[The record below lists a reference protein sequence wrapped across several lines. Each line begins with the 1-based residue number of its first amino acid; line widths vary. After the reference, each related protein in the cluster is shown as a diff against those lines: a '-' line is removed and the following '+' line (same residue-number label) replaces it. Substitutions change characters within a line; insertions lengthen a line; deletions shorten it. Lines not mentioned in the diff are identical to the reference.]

1 MVEITVEV
9 ITPSSG
15 KMQAANV
22 CYFTFTALDEQGG
35 AREIPAVLPH
45 TYEEGLK
52 YLEGS
57 RRFSLGERH
66 RGT

>member
-1 MVEITVEV
+1 MVEITTEV
-9 ITPSSG
+9 INPSSG
-15 KMQAANV
+15 EMQSANV
-22 CYFTFTALDEQGG
+22 CYFTFTALDEWDG
-35 AREIPAVLPH
+35 AREIQAVLPN

-57 RRFSLGERH
+57 RRFSLGEKH